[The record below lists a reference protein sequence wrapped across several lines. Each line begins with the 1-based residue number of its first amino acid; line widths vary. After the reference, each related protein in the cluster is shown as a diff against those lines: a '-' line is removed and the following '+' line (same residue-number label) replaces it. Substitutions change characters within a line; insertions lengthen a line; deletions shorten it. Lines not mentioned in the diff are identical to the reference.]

1 MSGIVVVKGVYAFVY
16 RSELGIYIF
25 FMVFVMNLF
34 ELCIVLFK
42 CRILFLIIDLIVSLI
57 FASEIIALHNFCIS
71 FILLLLLCSS
81 FFFLHTCVSR
91 NKVLTDLNYVKRRE
105 YAFRDADL
113 CGGYVCPS

>member
-81 FFFLHTCVSR
+81 FFFCIP
-91 NKVLTDLNYVKRRE
+91 
-105 YAFRDADL
+105 A
-113 CGGYVCPS
+113 